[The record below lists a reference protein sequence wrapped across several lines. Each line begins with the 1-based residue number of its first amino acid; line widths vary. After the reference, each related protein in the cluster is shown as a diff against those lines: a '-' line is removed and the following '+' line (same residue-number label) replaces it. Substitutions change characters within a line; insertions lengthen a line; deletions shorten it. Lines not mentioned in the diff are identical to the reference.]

1 MLVDWK
7 SEVVGGTDNVA
18 RLLQRVL
25 DLARCKKSGS
35 SCILANSQSE
45 EQQQQQQQQQQLAL
59 GNRLT
64 TWLYS
69 LSQWSRRNLW

>member
-7 SEVVGGTDNVA
+7 SEVVGGTNNVA

-45 EQQQQQQQQQQLAL
+45 EQQQQQQQLAL